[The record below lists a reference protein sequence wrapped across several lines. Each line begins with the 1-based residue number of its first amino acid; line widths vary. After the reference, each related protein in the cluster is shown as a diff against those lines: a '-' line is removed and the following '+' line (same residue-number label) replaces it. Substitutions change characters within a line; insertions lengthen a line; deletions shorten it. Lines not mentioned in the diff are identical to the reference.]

1 MNQPANSAISLKDV
15 RKVYPRPGA
24 QPVVALDGINLEIP
38 AGDIHG
44 IVGESGAGK
53 STLIRCLTA
62 LETPTS
68 GSVTVAGQD
77 LTKLSAGKLRK
88 ARRSIGMVFQ
98 AANLLDSRTAAG
110 NIAYPLY
117 LAGVARGARH
127 QRVSELL
134 ELVGLDGRGGAYPS
148 QLSGGQRQ
156 RVGIARAL
164 ADEPSVLL
172 CDEPTSALDSET
184 TTQILELIRELNRRL
199 GVTVLIITHEMDVV
213 RKICD
218 SVTLLENGKIVQ
230 SGRLDEV
237 LKDGSSALSQELI
250 SAPAV
255 DPTLVRDGHVLIDTY
270 FTSTPGKP
278 TGSSVM
284 GLAASMGADVAAGT
298 FESIGK
304 IQVGRLALTI
314 PAEAGSTLVAKLRDA
329 GVQAKEREL

>member
-1 MNQPANSAISLKDV
+1 MNQPAAGAISLKDV
-15 RKVYPRPGA
+15 RKVYPRPGSD
-24 QPVVALDGINLEIP
+24 PVVALDGITLDIP

-44 IVGESGAGK
+44 IVGTSGAGK

-68 GSVTVAGQD
+68 GSITVDGKD
-77 LTKLSAGKLRK
+77 LTKLGAGELRK

-98 AANLLDSRTAAG
+98 SANLLDSRTAAG

-117 LAGVARGARH
+117 LAGVPRGLRH
-127 QRVSELL
+127 ERVTELL
-134 ELVGLDGRGGAYPS
+134 DLVGLSGRGNAYPG

-184 TTQILELIRELNRRL
+184 TTQILELIRQLNRRL
-199 GVTVLIITHEMDVV
+199 GVTVLIITHEMEVV

-218 SVTLLENGKIVQ
+218 SVTLLANGKIVQ
-230 SGRLDEV
+230 SGRLDKV

-255 DPTLVRDGHVLIDTY
+255 DSALIPDGHVLVDTY

-284 GLAASMGADVAAGT
+284 GLAASQGADVAAGT
-298 FESIGK
+298 FESIGH
-304 IQVGRLALTI
+304 IQVGRLALSI
-314 PAEAGSTLVAKLRDA
+314 PAEHCGTLVAKLRDA
-329 GVQAKEREL
+329 GIQAQEREV